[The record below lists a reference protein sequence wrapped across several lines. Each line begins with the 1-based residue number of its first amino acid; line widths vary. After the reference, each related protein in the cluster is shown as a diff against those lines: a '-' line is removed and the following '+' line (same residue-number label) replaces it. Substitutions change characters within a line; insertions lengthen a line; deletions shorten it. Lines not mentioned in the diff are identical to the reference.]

1 MKTLLFIILLSGVG
15 TVNGEELIEFNTGDI
30 IEAESINQNFKSL
43 KAHFNYLT
51 ALISNLEKNIKDNS
65 GIEADIEADIE
76 ANTDFRNSQENI
88 ATVFL
93 SYEKKDTDG
102 VVGISCPDNMI
113 ALSLGCSCDITTTG
127 EIFSLRIIGNGALC
141 GCGLRPND
149 DDYNYDVVTVQVNC
163 LSVSEKNQKVRSL
176 IEEKAKL
183 QKAENEL
190 KWMREEMEQAVNK

>member
-1 MKTLLFIILLSGVG
+1 MKTLLFIILLSVIG
-15 TVNGEELIEFNTGDI
+15 TVSTADGLGLVQFRPGSTID
-30 IEAESINQNFKSL
+30 AEPINQNFNSL
-43 KAHFNYLT
+43 GAE
-51 ALISNLEKNIKDNS
+51 ISDLKTKIKDNS
-65 GIEADIEADIE
+65 GIEADIE

-141 GCGLRPND
+141 GCGLLPND

-163 LSVSEKNQKVRSL
+163 LSVSEKKQKVRSL

-190 KWMREEMEQAVNK
+190 KGMREEMEQAVNK